1 MKVALFLFYN
11 VDKALTMHW
20 NMQQQCNCSFLAIA
34 LAVKKVFPTFAPKQS
49 EIVMTRTTEAQ
60 PMSLSPE
67 AQPLPETVQL
77 DEQGL
82 HTIFQR
88 YYAPLCL
95 FAYQFTD
102 DRELAADLVQEA
114 FIKLWEL
121 RTHFSYLHQVRSFL
135 YLTVRNKALNEL
147 EHQRVVKEY
156 AADYQLKA
164 SEVFFEETLIE
175 QETYRILTD
184 AIDTLPTRMKEVMQ
198 WALRGKKNA
207 EIAELLDC
215 SIENVRSLRQQAYK
229 RLRQQLKDYYY
240 SLLLFILQWL

>member
-1 MKVALFLFYN
+1 
-11 VDKALTMHW
+11 
-20 NMQQQCNCSFLAIA
+20 
-34 LAVKKVFPTFAPKQS
+34 
-49 EIVMTRTTEAQ
+49 MTRTTEARLT
-60 PMSLSPE
+60 STSSE

-82 HTIFQR
+82 HDIFQR

-102 DRELAADLVQEA
+102 DREQAADLVQEA

-121 RTHFSYLHQVRSFL
+121 RTNFSYLHQVRSFL
-135 YLTVRNKALNEL
+135 YLTVRNRALNEL
-147 EHQRVVKEY
+147 EHRRVVEEY
-156 AADYQLKA
+156 AANYQLKA

-175 QETYRILTD
+175 QETYRILTE
-184 AIDTLPTRMKEVMQ
+184 AIDSLPTRMREVMRL
-198 WALRGKKNA
+198 ALRGKKNA
-207 EIAELLDC
+207 EIAEQLEC

-229 RLRQQLKDYYY
+229 RLRFLLKDYYY

>member
-20 NMQQQCNCSFLAIA
+20 NMQQQCNCSFLAKA

-60 PMSLSPE
+60 P
-67 AQPLPETVQL
+67 LPEIVQL

-121 RTHFSYLHQVRSFL
+121 RTHFSYQHQVRSFL

-175 QETYRILTD
+175 QETYRILTN

>member
-1 MKVALFLFYN
+1 
-11 VDKALTMHW
+11 
-20 NMQQQCNCSFLAIA
+20 
-34 LAVKKVFPTFAPKQS
+34 
-49 EIVMTRTTEAQ
+49 MTRTTEAQ
-60 PMSLSPE
+60 P
-67 AQPLPETVQL
+67 LPEIVQL

-121 RTHFSYLHQVRSFL
+121 RTHFSYQHQVRSFL

-175 QETYRILTD
+175 QETYRILTE

>member
-20 NMQQQCNCSFLAIA
+20 NMQQQCNSSFLAIA

-60 PMSLSPE
+60 P
-67 AQPLPETVQL
+67 LPEIVQL

>member
-11 VDKALTMHW
+11 VDKTLTMHW

-60 PMSLSPE
+60 P
-67 AQPLPETVQL
+67 LPEIVQL

-175 QETYRILTD
+175 QETYRILTE

>member
-1 MKVALFLFYN
+1 M
-11 VDKALTMHW
+11 
-20 NMQQQCNCSFLAIA
+20 I
-34 LAVKKVFPTFAPKQS
+34 
-49 EIVMTRTTEAQ
+49 RTTEAQ
-60 PMSLSPE
+60 PISSSSG
-67 AQPLPETVQL
+67 AHPLPEIVQL

-82 HTIFQR
+82 HTLFQR

-102 DRELAADLVQEA
+102 DRELATDLAQEA

-156 AADYQLKA
+156 AANYQLKA

-175 QETYRILTD
+175 QETYRILVE
-184 AIDTLPTRMKEVMQ
+184 AIDTLPTRMREVMQ
-198 WALRGKKNA
+198 LALRGKKNA

-229 RLRQQLKDYYY
+229 RLSQQLKDYYY
-240 SLLLFILQWL
+240 SLLLFMRQLLQ

>member
-1 MKVALFLFYN
+1 MKVALSLFYN
-11 VDKALTMHW
+11 IDKSLTNHFIGT
-20 NMQQQCNCSFLAIA
+20 MQQQCNYSFLAIA

-60 PMSLSPE
+60 P
-67 AQPLPETVQL
+67 LPEIVQL

-175 QETYRILTD
+175 QETYRILTE